1 MVVDVEAIQQEV
13 GVAAGMVIVAVEGMV
28 ARGLVMVEV
37 GD

>member
-13 GVAAGMVIVAVEGMV
+13 GVVAGMVIVAVEGMV